1 MMAVE
6 IESNIITSTFD
17 VRSKNVCGQYVDN
30 ILQNSISAQ
39 KVSLVFTHDNVAVEE

>member
-17 VRSKNVCGQYVDN
+17 VRSKYVCGQYVD

-39 KVSLVFTHDNVAVEE
+39 NVSLVFTHDNVAVEE